1 MRKNCS
7 YSLSLAILALVACSR
22 MSMADEMTVTVI
34 DRDGEPVPDVAV
46 YIDAPASTESRAAG
60 ATAVMDQ
67 VDTQFVPHL
76 LVIQKGTLV
85 EFPNSDP
92 IAHHVYSFSRPNDFM
107 LPLYKGDVHAPITF
121 EHAGV
126 VTLGCNIHDH
136 MLAYILVVDGP
147 RYGKTD
153 ADGKV
158 TLDVG
163 GLADASVTIWSPR
176 IRPRGE
182 ALTQAVQ
189 NGAVEFRITGRLRAP
204 HGDESRG
211 IEWTDY

>member
-7 YSLSLAILALVACSR
+7 ANLSLAILALVACSR
-22 MSMADEMTVTVI
+22 MSMAHDMTVTVI

-46 YIDAPASTESRAAG
+46 YIDAQTSTESRAAE

-107 LPLYKGDVHAPITF
+107 LPLYKGDAHAPVAF
-121 EHAGV
+121 EQPGV
-126 VTLGCNIHDH
+126 VTLGCNIHDS
-136 MLAYILVVDGP
+136 MLAYILVVDGN
-147 RYGKTD
+147 RFGKTD
-153 ADGKV
+153 VNGRVKLDVDGIADG
-158 TLDVG
+158 
-163 GLADASVTIWSPR
+163 SVTIWSPR
-176 IRPRGE
+176 IRQRGE
-182 ALTQAVQ
+182 TLTQPVRE
-189 NGAVEFRITGRLRAP
+189 GAVEFRIKGRLRAA
-204 HGDESRG
+204 HDSESGG